1 MNPNS
6 VMNHLYKLRT
16 PCFFKWVSLVFPQN
30 HLRFLKTPF
39 LLSLKQPHIAKS
51 SSFYSSRAI
60 SNGKIQPWEERS
72 TPFGNTVA
80 RKPWGGSRSEA
91 QAALLEY
98 LHATRNLPFIDA
110 EYISIN
116 SPCYIEKILK
126 KVGKDEQVRKSVERL
141 FRFDPINEFEPFFES
156 LGLKPSDMNTL
167 LPRGFLFLNDEE
179 LLMENYFVLCKYGFC
194 RGKIGRIYKEAMAIF
209 RYENGVL
216 LSKLKAY
223 EKLGLSKTS
232 VMKVVECTPSL
243 LVGDLN
249 SDFVMVLQSFLG
261 LDYNWIEGHLSES
274 NSYNWRQVFG
284 YHGLF
289 KKNLF
294 TKEEFGELLR
304 NGPGFL
310 LDGSVE
316 NLLPLIEMLL
326 RREVTLKEISSLFL
340 QVPWNRTATF
350 LKNLKQNLQFLVDL
364 EMRDEDIGRIFCSH
378 SKMLGSFSL
387 KKKWSDVLTLLNIRK
402 RHLCKIINK
411 DPNKL
416 KNLEEI
422 KQTCKVFKTVE
433 TNFRERFDYYVK
445 AGLNRELVTKMVE
458 REPRCMMMSK
468 DIMEE
473 KIGLLINGLGYP
485 ISSLVSFPA
494 YMRHAISRIKLRFS
508 MYKWLRNV
516 DAARPMLSL
525 HSILACS
532 DEMFVRRHVT
542 RHPRGLKVWEELKKT
557 QTFMYDN
564 AVYSLPNKTNINSSK
579 VGNYRHFDDGKMK
592 KRFWVDLI
600 EWNENTV
607 KLLLEV
613 SLFVQKSEASH
624 GTKNKFRFLYNS
636 EKISKIMMER
646 GCNALPDQ
654 CKYKLRILH
663 RRYKR
668 LNEILGV
675 ETSCNVVENHELLNS
690 IPELTEQIKDEV
702 RKILKSKN
710 LFYQE
715 MYSYQNA
722 VKILYDDYLRV
733 DGFWIKFCL

>member
-1 MNPNS
+1 
-6 VMNHLYKLRT
+6 MNHLYKLRT
-16 PCFFKWVSLVFPQN
+16 PCFFKWVSLFSPQN
-30 HLRFLKTPF
+30 HLRFSKISF
-39 LLSLKQPHIAKS
+39 LLSLKQPHIAKP
-51 SSFYSSRAI
+51 SSFHASGAI
-60 SNGKIQPWEERS
+60 SYGKVQPWEEEIL

-80 RKPWGGSRSEA
+80 RKPRGSHRCSEA

-98 LHATRNLPFIDA
+98 LYATRNLPFIDA

-156 LGLKPSDMNTL
+156 LGLKPSDMNAL

-179 LLMENYFVLCKYGFC
+179 LLMENYFVLCKYGFF
-194 RGKIGRIYKEAMAIF
+194 RGKIGKIYKEAMAIF

-289 KKNLF
+289 KENLF

-326 RREVTLKEISSLFL
+326 RRGVTLKEISSLFF
-340 QVPWNRTATF
+340 QIPRNRAATF
-350 LKNLKQNLQFLVDL
+350 LKNLKQNLQFLVNL
-364 EMRDEDIGRIFCSH
+364 EMRDEDIGRIFCLH

-387 KKKWSDVLTLLNIRK
+387 KKKWNGVLTLLNIRK
-402 RHLCKIINK
+402 RRLCKIIKK

-422 KQTCKVFKTVE
+422 KQTYKVFKTIE
-433 TNFRERFDYYVK
+433 ANFWERFDYYVK
-445 AGLNRELVTKMVE
+445 AGLNRKLVTKMVE
-458 REPRCMMMSK
+458 KEPRGMMMSK

-473 KIGLLINGLGYP
+473 KIDLLINGLGYP
-485 ISSLVSFPA
+485 ISSIVSFPA
-494 YMRHAISRIKLRFS
+494 YMRYAISRIKLRFS

-516 DAARPMLSL
+516 GAARPMLSL
-525 HSILACS
+525 STILACS
-532 DEMFVRRHVT
+532 DEVFVRMFVL
-542 RHPRGLKVWEELKKT
+542 RHPRGLTVWEELKKT
-557 QTFMYDN
+557 RSFMYDN
-564 AVYSLPNKTNINSSK
+564 AVYSILDKTNINSSK
-579 VGNYRHFDDGKMK
+579 DENYRHFDDGKVK
-592 KRFWVDLI
+592 KCFWVDSI
-600 EWNENTV
+600 KWNENTV

-613 SLFVQKSEASH
+613 SLFVLKSEASH
-624 GTKNKFRFLYNS
+624 GTKTKFRVLR
-636 EKISKIMMER
+636 KMKKVSKIMMER
-646 GCNALPDQ
+646 GCNASPEQ
-654 CKYKLRILH
+654 CNYKLCNLLL
-663 RRYKR
+663 RYKR
-668 LNEILGV
+668 LNKILGV
-675 ETSCNVVENHELLNS
+675 ETSCNVVENRDLLNS
-690 IPELTEQIKDEV
+690 VPELTEEMKDEV
-702 RKILKSKN
+702 RKILNSKTF
-710 LFYQE
+710 LYQE
-715 MYSYQNA
+715 MHLYQNA
-722 VKILYDDYLRV
+722 LRES
-733 DGFWIKFCL
+733 K